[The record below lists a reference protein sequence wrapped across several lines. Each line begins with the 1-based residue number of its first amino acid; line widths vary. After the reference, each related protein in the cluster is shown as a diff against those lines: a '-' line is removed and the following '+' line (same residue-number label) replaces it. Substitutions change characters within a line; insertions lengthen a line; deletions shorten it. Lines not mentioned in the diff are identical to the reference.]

1 MTRARKANGN
11 TNKTTLGEKV
21 WTGAVSGEA
30 FVDALAKPI
39 AANPEAPAAVSANS
53 EHKPDGPVEGAPG
66 VDPSEAVRDEL
77 YADASMAAEY
87 LVAALDRTP
96 APPLFGG
103 DRAAWAAFR
112 ATRAAVRGWIG
123 EDADQVDPAR
133 LADQA
138 VCMADYLRRAP
149 TASDEAVLTQLSMR
163 GKARGGDELLLFKVR
178 IFRAVLAIADKQ
190 ATAEA
195 EPGPSDAER
204 AAAAPKPDPRELS
217 LKTVKE
223 PLALSETAKG
233 R

>member
-1 MTRARKANGN
+1 MAET
-11 TNKTTLGEKV
+11 
-21 WTGAVSGEA
+21 
-30 FVDALAKPI
+30 
-39 AANPEAPAAVSANS
+39 
-53 EHKPDGPVEGAPG
+53 EHKPDGPVESVPG
-66 VDPSEAVRDEL
+66 VNPSEAARDAL
-77 YADASMAAEY
+77 YADMGAASGGQNHDDTTFQARSSFMFSAILPPPMGNQDKARMAVHQPEPPSP
-87 LVAALDRTP
+87 AALDRTP
-96 APPLFGG
+96 APPLFGD

-123 EDADQVDPAR
+123 EDADQVEPAR

>member
-1 MTRARKANGN
+1 MA
-11 TNKTTLGEKV
+11 
-21 WTGAVSGEA
+21 EA
-30 FVDALAKPI
+30 
-39 AANPEAPAAVSANS
+39 
-53 EHKPDGPVEGAPG
+53 EHKPDGPVEGVPG
-66 VDPSEAVRDEL
+66 VDPAEAEETE
-77 YADASMAAEY
+77 APSS
-87 LVAALDRTP
+87 AALDRTP
-96 APPLFGG
+96 ARSLFGD

-178 IFRAVLAIADKQ
+178 VFRSVLAIADKQ

-204 AAAAPKPDPRELS
+204 AASAPKPDPRELS